1 MRRFKHVFLPF
12 CFLMLSSTAAFASG
26 DGHDI
31 PWGNF
36 AFRVA
41 NLIVFG
47 GLIYYFWGKKIVGF
61 FRGRTASIANEISTL
76 EQRKIDA
83 QEQLSKVEASIASLD
98 EERNEILAAYER
110 QGELL
115 KAEIIA
121 NAEKAARQITEQ
133 AKVAAENEIAQAV
146 SNMRS
151 QLADEIISAAEDALA
166 KKLTPAEQAKL
177 VDKYLTRVV
186 FN

>member
-12 CFLMLSSTAAFASG
+12 CLLLLSSTAAFASS
-26 DGHDI
+26 DGHDL

-36 AFRVA
+36 AFRIA
-41 NLIVFG
+41 NLALFG
-47 GLIYYFWGKKIVGF
+47 GVIYYFFGKKIAAF
-61 FRGRTASIANEISTL
+61 FRGRSESIATEISTL

-83 QEQLSKVEASIASLD
+83 QEQLAQVEASIASLD
-98 EERNEILAAYER
+98 KERSEILAAYER
-110 QGELL
+110 QGESM

-121 NAEKAARQITEQ
+121 NAEKSARQITEQ

-146 SNMRS
+146 GAMRA
-151 QLADEIISAAEDALA
+151 QLADEIISAAEKALS

-186 FN
+186 LN